1 MGEAKFQHR
10 LKLTLLS
17 GPKSRCSNIIELLE
31 IRVSK
36 IIEPDSIGQLASA
49 LLMINESAVSI
60 QQNRLIVLINSK
72 TNVSGVMFSSWN
84 EVGFFICYFVFTIT
98 ASFNGCSTL
107 VNELKRPTIARDT
120 P

>member
-17 GPKSRCSNIIELLE
+17 GPKSRRSNIIELLE

-36 IIEPDSIGQLASA
+36 IVEPDSIGKLATA

-60 QQNRLIVLINSK
+60 QQNRLIVVINSK
-72 TNVSGVMFSSWN
+72 TNVLGVIFSSWN
-84 EVGFFICYFVFTIT
+84 EVISYFVFTT